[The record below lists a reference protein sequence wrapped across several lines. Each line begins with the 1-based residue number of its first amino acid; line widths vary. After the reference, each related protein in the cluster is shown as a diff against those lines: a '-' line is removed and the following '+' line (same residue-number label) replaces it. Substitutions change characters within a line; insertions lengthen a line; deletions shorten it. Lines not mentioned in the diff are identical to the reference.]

1 MDALIVLFVSF
12 AILSLSIMH
21 NAHLRMKQKYG
32 YGVHWMAFV
41 ICMIPFANLFYS
53 FFCWTISVE

>member
-1 MDALIVLFVSF
+1 MIDLFVCSVV
-12 AILSLSIMH
+12 LSLFVMGGSH
-21 NAHLRMKQKYG
+21 GRMKQKYG

-41 ICMIPFANLFYS
+41 ICLIPFANLFYS